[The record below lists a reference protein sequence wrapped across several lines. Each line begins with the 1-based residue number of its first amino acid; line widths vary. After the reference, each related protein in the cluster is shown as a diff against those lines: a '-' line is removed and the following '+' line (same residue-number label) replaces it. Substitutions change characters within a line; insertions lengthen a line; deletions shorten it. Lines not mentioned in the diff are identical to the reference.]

1 MENEEKSFK
10 VKKIEKYYE
19 YKKALDKKTMSIILG
34 VFSSGILSLDI
45 ISIMIKNDD
54 FWAYK
59 LRMFSGAIILFATLS
74 NLLINVGQR
83 TLIESRVMNLID
95 ELDEKNFDTSKLLEN
110 DKESILSEL
119 KSEDESLDLSQL
131 KPNEDGLYEFTSENS
146 KGMRK

>member
-1 MENEEKSFK
+1 MNI
-10 VKKIEKYYE
+10 KKHWI
-19 YKKALDKKTMSIILG
+19 KKTKSIILG
-34 VFSSGILSLDI
+34 VFASGILSLDI
-45 ISIMIKNDD
+45 ISTMIKNDD
-54 FWAYK
+54 FWGYK
-59 LRMFSGAIILFATLS
+59 FKMFFGAILLFASLS